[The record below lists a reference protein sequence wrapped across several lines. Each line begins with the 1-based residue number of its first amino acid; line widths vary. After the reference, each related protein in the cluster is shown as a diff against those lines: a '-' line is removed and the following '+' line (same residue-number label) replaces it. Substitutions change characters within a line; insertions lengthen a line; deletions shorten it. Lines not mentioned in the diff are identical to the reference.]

1 MKKSH
6 VYTRGG
12 DNGTTSLIGGSRIKK
27 CSLRIE
33 AYGTIDELS
42 AHLGLLTAMIRAY
55 GAEHTDRLQWIQS
68 RLFDVGTYLA
78 MPCTEGK
85 EAPCSITSIHTQTL
99 ENHIDML
106 DAQLPSLRTFILP
119 GGSIPASQCHVC
131 RTVCRRAERLI
142 TALAEESPVC
152 SCLTAFI
159 NRLSDFL
166 FVYARF
172 LNKMEGID
180 EISWKNDCD

>member
-6 VYTRGG
+6 LYTRSG
-12 DNGTTSLIGGSRIKK
+12 DGGTTSLIGGARVKK
-27 CSLRIE
+27 CDLRLE
-33 AYGTIDELS
+33 AYGTIDDLS
-42 AHLGLLTAMIRAY
+42 AHIGLLSAIVRQGT
-55 GAEHTDRLQWIQS
+55 TLDTCRLQWIQS
-68 RLFDVGTYLA
+68 RLFDVGTHLA
-78 MPCTEGK
+78 MPCTEGNTP
-85 EAPCSITSIHTQTL
+85 PCSITATHIRTL
-99 ENHIDML
+99 EEEIDGL
-106 DAQLPSLRTFILP
+106 DSQLPALHSFILP
-119 GGSIPASQCHVC
+119 TGSMAASQSHVC

-142 TALAEESPVC
+142 TLLAEETPICAELLSFV
-152 SCLTAFI
+152 

>member
-6 VYTRGG
+6 LYTRSG
-12 DNGTTSLIGGSRIKK
+12 DSGTTSLIGGTRIKK
-27 CSLRIE
+27 CDLRLE

-42 AHLGLLTAMIRAY
+42 AHIGLLSAIIKRHTALD
-55 GAEHTDRLQWIQS
+55 TSRLQWIQS
-68 RLFDVGTYLA
+68 RLFDVGSHLA

-85 EAPCSITSIHTQTL
+85 APLCTITTAHTRTL
-99 ENHIDML
+99 EEEIDEL
-106 DAQLPSLRTFILP
+106 DSQLPALHSFILP
-119 GGSIPASQCHVC
+119 NGGMAATQSHVC

-142 TALAEESPVC
+142 ISLAEEAPICVESLSFV
-152 SCLTAFI
+152 

-172 LNKMEGID
+172 LNKIEGID
-180 EISWKNDCD
+180 EIAWKNDCD

>member
-6 VYTRGG
+6 LYTRGG
-12 DNGTTSLIGGSRIKK
+12 DSGTTSLIGGSRVKK
-27 CSLRIE
+27 HSLRLN

-42 AHLGLLTAMIRAY
+42 AHIGLLTAMI
-55 GAEHTDRLQWIQS
+55 HTSTNETHHLQWIQS
-68 RLFDVGTYLA
+68 RLFDVGTHLA
-78 MPCTEGK
+78 MPASDDK
-85 EAPCSITSIHTQTL
+85 HAPCAITTAHIGQLERSID
-99 ENHIDML
+99 EL
-106 DAQLPSLRTFILP
+106 DAQLSTLHAFILP
-119 GGSIPASQCHVC
+119 GGCPAAAQCHVC

-142 TALAEESPVC
+142 TALAEDTPIC
-152 SCLTAFI
+152 SEVLSYV

-172 LNKMEGID
+172 LNKMENMV